1 MKIHRPMR
9 KKEAAGRGN
18 QSAHPGVGEEEA
30 FIKLVSLSNLR
41 KAWNSVRTEMRHC
54 KMRDAVDWLD
64 WAVTVEAGLGRL
76 RSELLAG
83 EYYPLTPVRYEL
95 AKSRGAFRVMT
106 LPNLQD
112 AIVYH
117 LICDRALELAT
128 PMKVAGAYF
137 SRRHG
142 ATPIGRTIGQLDDPS
157 SSFWSV
163 WLRYQQY
170 RTHTMLNNV
179 YTVLVVSDISNY
191 FDSISHELLMEYLS
205 PLGLPRK
212 AVGILGR
219 LLEVL
224 KPTAGHSPNPRIG
237 IPVDEC
243 DCSRALAHIFLF
255 EHDRRMVERFG
266 ENNYVRWMD
275 DQNIGCQNETE
286 ARRAVNELNR
296 SLGCQRLTLNSGK
309 TLFLTPDEVVTHF
322 QLDANRALDGWE
334 GAHKNRPNTE
344 AARESLA
351 AIWDGTCASES
362 YNRGCW
368 DKIVKRFY
376 ACAAKASSDLLDGR
390 MYEDMI
396 AYPHLAER
404 IFESLA
410 RRNKGRELLALFSQY
425 CHAEESLYE
434 STEAM
439 FFDCCLLADVAPLL
453 EAKLRSTAELFSQG
467 RVGGQSL
474 RPFGKAAAVLC
485 LYWFNFPGEKFAVLF
500 SSEEAPRL
508 PSILARAWLAVTAA
522 RDAGSLPTVQ
532 RKLVG
537 HPSDD
542 VARLSR
548 FISELQDGQVDSIGN
563 YRNLRPRWPLPGMFY
578 DARTWLR
585 LELLTRSGSKKL
597 RGIARADIGTFEKYA
612 TTRQEK
618 RVLARVRKRLAMWAR

>member
-1 MKIHRPMR
+1 MRVKTHESKRKETSTDKRKEDARP
-9 KKEAAGRGN
+9 EPN
-18 QSAHPGVGEEEA
+18 EGEEFA
-30 FIKLVSLSNLR
+30 KLVSLSNLR
-41 KAWNSVRTEMRHC
+41 KAWKSVRTEIRSC
-54 KMRDAVDWLD
+54 KMRDALDWLD
-64 WAVTVEAGLGRL
+64 WAVTLEAGLGRL
-76 RSELLAG
+76 RGELLAG
-83 EYYPLTPVRYEL
+83 EYYPLTPMRYEL

-106 LPNLQD
+106 LPNLRD

-117 LICDRALELAT
+117 LICDRALQLAA
-128 PMKVAGAYF
+128 PKKVPGAYF
-137 SRRHG
+137 SRRHA
-142 ATPIGRTIGQLDDPS
+142 ATPIGRTLDQVDDPS

-170 RTHTMLNNV
+170 RTRTMLNSI
-179 YTVLVVSDISNY
+179 YTVLVVADISNY

-255 EHDRRMVERFG
+255 EHDRRVAERFG
-266 ENNYVRWMD
+266 EDNYVRWMD
-275 DQNIGCQNETE
+275 DQNIGCRNETE

-322 QLDANRALDGWE
+322 QLKANRALDKWE
-334 GAHKNRPNTE
+334 DSHKNRRNTD
-344 AARESLA
+344 AARKKLA
-351 AIWDGTCASES
+351 SIWKKTCASNS
-362 YNRGCW
+362 YNKGCW
-368 DKIVKRFY
+368 DKILKRFY
-376 ACAAKASSDLLDGR
+376 GYTARASSDLLDGR
-390 MYEDMI
+390 MYEDVI

-410 RRNKGRELLALFSQY
+410 RRDKGRELLTLFSQY
-425 CHAEESLYE
+425 CRAGESLYE
-434 STEAM
+434 STEAI
-439 FFDCCLLADVAPLL
+439 FFDSCLLVDAIPSL
-453 EAKLRSTAELFSQG
+453 EKELRGTAELFSQG
-467 RVGGQSL
+467 KIKGQSL

-485 LYWFNFPGEKFAVLF
+485 LYWFNFPGEKFALLF
-500 SSEEAPRL
+500 SSDEAPRL

-522 RDAGSLPTVQ
+522 RDPHSLPVVQ

-548 FISELQDGQVDSIGN
+548 FISELQEGQVEHIGS
-563 YRNLRPRWPLPGMFY
+563 YRNLRSRWPLSGRFY
-578 DARTWLR
+578 DARTWLQ
-585 LELLTRSGSKKL
+585 LELLSTSGSKTL
-597 RGIARADIGTFEKYA
+597 RGLAQGDVAIFRNYAR
-612 TTRQEK
+612 TRQEK
-618 RVLARVRKRLAMWAR
+618 RVLIRISERLAT